1 MRMAEYALEISEPS
15 GSSALLNFTSE
26 LADGCV
32 QGSPVYLGSVKNGP
46 DIAYGATVKFI
57 TMGSKGRPVVVMNEV
72 KFPNFYTFISEW
84 HKLVNVGWITVY
96 STLGLAGNL
105 MNKRVRTR
113 SGTGN
118 VIGIHRE
125 DNGFYTALVEYDY
138 SYAVSHD
145 IGDLFLDEP
154 PYDFNTPEPPHPTFV
169 SLKPSKALMDALEK
183 YVKGEKIPEPLPK
196 VAPPVNSDES
206 WIIIGVN
213 EFGVS
218 TWATASGKNKE
229 EAIENARSMKLFR
242 DKMIVLALRP
252 ALRIAK
258 EILWHGYRLDPQRQI
273 ADLQEMADSLAK
285 RPG

>member
-57 TMGSKGRPVVVMNEV
+57 TMGGKGRPVVVMNEV
-72 KFPNFYTFISEW
+72 KFPNFYTFIAEW
-84 HKLVNVGWITVY
+84 HKLVNAGWITVY

-145 IGDLFLDEP
+145 IGDLFLDELS
-154 PYDFNTPEPPHPTFV
+154 D
-169 SLKPSKALMDALEK
+169 KPDPLLE
-183 YVKGEKIPEPLPK
+183 EAPLP
-196 VAPPVNSDES
+196 NFSEQ
-206 WIIIGVN
+206 WIAIGIN
-213 EFGVS
+213 EFGIS
-218 TWATASGKNKE
+218 TWATIAGKNMQ
-229 EAIENARSMKLFR
+229 EAIKNARESKLCR
-242 DKMIVLALRP
+242 GKMIVLALRP

-258 EILWHGYRLDPQRQI
+258 EILWHGYRIDPQRQI